1 MRNHKYFTAHTRGG
15 LTFIGAGSIGVT
27 VYRRRYQ
34 GPAVALVSSL
44 IGLALAPWIAI
55 AVIVL

>member
-15 LTFIGAGSIGVT
+15 VGS

-34 GPAVALVSSL
+34 GPTVALMSSL
-44 IGLALAPWIAI
+44 IGLALAPWIAV